1 MSWMKA
7 PVSGS
12 DSSIFPGFF
21 AAGFECSTHIR
32 RSGYR
37 QDLVAATRHDQ
48 FAAADY
54 ERAQAMGFRTTREGV
69 RWHLAE
75 SRPGRYD
82 FSGAEPIA
90 AAARKVGA
98 QVIWDLCHFGWPEF
112 IDVFSPDF
120 VKRLAAYG
128 AAFTKWLERE
138 TDGPIFIV
146 PINEISFFSWACGD
160 EGSMFPFVKGRGF
173 ELKCQLVRASIETME
188 AIWRTTPDVRFVHVD
203 PIINVVAHPRH
214 PEEAAAAEAY
224 RKSQYQAFDMIAG
237 RACPDLGGS
246 EKYLDVVGINYYPH
260 NQWYYDLRGLK
271 RVRKFTPVNRRNP
284 LYRPFREMLAEVHAR
299 YERPLFIAETGAE
312 NRIRASWLR
321 YVCQEA
327 LAAIEDGI
335 PLQGMCLYPILN
347 HPGWVDDRHCY
358 NGLWDY
364 PDNRGNREIY
374 KPLAAEIRRWRPIFE
389 GESVSEPNKGALLM
403 VR

>member
-12 DSSIFPGFF
+12 DSSIFPGLC

-54 ERAQAMGFRTTREGV
+54 ERAQAMVFRTTREGV

-160 EGSMFPFVKGRGF
+160 EGSMYPFAKGRGF

-188 AIWRTTPDVRFVHVD
+188 AT
-203 PIINVVAHPRH
+203 
-214 PEEAAAAEAY
+214 
-224 RKSQYQAFDMIAG
+224 
-237 RACPDLGGS
+237 
-246 EKYLDVVGINYYPH
+246 
-260 NQWYYDLRGLK
+260 
-271 RVRKFTPVNRRNP
+271 
-284 LYRPFREMLAEVHAR
+284 
-299 YERPLFIAETGAE
+299 
-312 NRIRASWLR
+312 
-321 YVCQEA
+321 
-327 LAAIEDGI
+327 
-335 PLQGMCLYPILN
+335 
-347 HPGWVDDRHCY
+347 
-358 NGLWDY
+358 
-364 PDNRGNREIY
+364 
-374 KPLAAEIRRWRPIFE
+374 
-389 GESVSEPNKGALLM
+389 
-403 VR
+403 